1 MAVGDRQGTQVVSGS
16 GLAALPGLA
25 ALLAPD
31 LGAAG

>member
-1 MAVGDRQGTQVVSGS
+1 MAVGDRQGMQVVAG
-16 GLAALPGLA
+16 PGLA

>member
-1 MAVGDRQGTQVVSGS
+1 MAVGDREGTRVVSG
-16 GLAALPGLA
+16 PGLA